1 MIRNGG
7 FRRRVEVPGGDNQT
21 GDDMSRIGAAGVV
34 VALVIAGVASGSS
47 AQGLVSMQK
56 LSAPLANELVGDTV
70 AICAQRG
77 YSVTAIVVDLDGVRQ
92 AMLRGNGAPI
102 HTLDNAF
109 FKAYSAA
116 SLTLARKEDSTK
128 AVAERMAKNPATT
141 VPQTPLPNVTYAVG
155 GVTIL
160 AGGAPIGAI
169 GVSGAPGGQLD
180 DDCARAAIAK
190 IQGRM
195 K

>member
-1 MIRNGG
+1 
-7 FRRRVEVPGGDNQT
+7 
-21 GDDMSRIGAAGVV
+21 MSRASAAGAVV
-34 VALVIAGVASGSS
+34 GLVLVVSATGAW
-47 AQGLVSMQK
+47 AQGLVGMQK
-56 LSAPLANELVGDTV
+56 LSAPLANELVGDSV
-70 AICAQRG
+70 AVCAQKG
-77 YSVTAIVVDLDGVRQ
+77 YTVTAVVVDLDGVRQ

-128 AVAERMAKNPATT
+128 AVADRMAKSAPTT

-155 GVTIL
+155 GVTIVA
-160 AGGAPIGAI
+160 AGNAIGAI
-169 GVSGAPGGQLD
+169 GVSGAPGGQFD
-180 DDCARAAIAK
+180 EECARAAIAK
-190 IQGRM
+190 IQDRM

>member
-1 MIRNGG
+1 MS
-7 FRRRVEVPGGDNQT
+7 QT
-21 GDDMSRIGAAGVV
+21 VAAGAVF
-34 VALVIAGVASGSS
+34 AFVIAGVATGSW

-77 YSVTAIVVDLDGVRQ
+77 YTVTAVVVDLDGVRQ
-92 AMLRGNGAPI
+92 ALLRGNGAPI

-109 FKAYSAA
+109 FKAYPAA

-128 AVAERMAKNPATT
+128 AVAERIARNPATT

-155 GVTIL
+155 GVTIKVGET
-160 AGGAPIGAI
+160 AIGAI
-169 GVSGAPGGQLD
+169 GVSGAPGGQFD
-180 DDCARAAIAK
+180 EECARTALAK
-190 IQGRM
+190 IKDKM

>member
-1 MIRNGG
+1 MTD
-7 FRRRVEVPGGDNQT
+7 EGD
-21 GDDMSRIGAAGVV
+21 GMPRIVAAGVAI
-34 VALVIAGVASGSS
+34 ALIIGGLATGSG

-77 YSVTAIVVDLDGVRQ
+77 YTVTAVVVDLDGVRQ
-92 AMLRGNGAPI
+92 ALLRGNGAPI

-128 AVAERMAKNPATT
+128 AVAERMAKAAPTT
-141 VPQTPLPNVTYAVG
+141 VPSTPLPNVTYAVG
-155 GVTIL
+155 GVTT
-160 AGGAPIGAI
+160 GSDEVG
-169 GVSGAPGGQLD
+169 
-180 DDCARAAIAK
+180 ARA
-190 IQGRM
+190 
-195 K
+195 

>member
-1 MIRNGG
+1 MS
-7 FRRRVEVPGGDNQT
+7 QT
-21 GDDMSRIGAAGVV
+21 VAAGAVF
-34 VALVIAGVASGSS
+34 AFVIAGVATGSW

-77 YSVTAIVVDLDGVRQ
+77 YTVTAVVVDLDGVRQ
-92 AMLRGNGAPI
+92 ALLRGNGAPI

-109 FKAYSAA
+109 FKGVLGGLADAGAQGGQHQGRRRADGQESRDHGAA
-116 SLTLARKEDSTK
+116 DAAPQRHVCGRRRDDPGGRR
-128 AVAERMAKNPATT
+128 ADRGDRRER
-141 VPQTPLPNVTYAVG
+141 G
-155 GVTIL
+155 
-160 AGGAPIGAI
+160 
-169 GVSGAPGGQLD
+169 PGGQLD

-190 IQGRM
+190 IQDRM

>member
-1 MIRNGG
+1 
-7 FRRRVEVPGGDNQT
+7 
-21 GDDMSRIGAAGVV
+21 MSRALTAGAVL
-34 VALVIAGVASGSS
+34 ALALLVTATGAW
-47 AQGLVSMQK
+47 AQGLISVQK

-70 AICAQRG
+70 ATCAQKG
-77 YSVTAIVVDLDGVRQ
+77 YAVTAVVVDLDGVRQ
-92 AMLRGNGAPI
+92 ALLRGNGAPI

-109 FKAYSAA
+109 YKAYSSA

-128 AVAERMAKNPATT
+128 AVADRMAKSPATT

-155 GVTIL
+155 GVAIMVEGKTI
-160 AGGAPIGAI
+160 GGL
-169 GVSGAPGGQLD
+169 GVSGAPGGQFD
-180 DDCARAAIAK
+180 EECARAALAK

>member
-1 MIRNGG
+1 
-7 FRRRVEVPGGDNQT
+7 
-21 GDDMSRIGAAGVV
+21 MSRALTASAV
-34 VALVIAGVASGSS
+34 VAFVLVLTVTGAW

-56 LSAPLANELVGDTV
+56 LSAPLANELVGESV
-70 AICAQRG
+70 AICAQKG
-77 YSVTAIVVDLDGVRQ
+77 YTVTAVVVDLDGVRQ

-128 AVAERMAKNPATT
+128 TVAARMAKNAPTT

-155 GVTIL
+155 GVAIMA
-160 AGGAPIGAI
+160 AGNTIGAI
-169 GVSGAPGGQLD
+169 GVSGAPGGQFD
-180 DDCARAAIAK
+180 EECARGAIAK
-190 IQGRM
+190 IQDRM

>member
-1 MIRNGG
+1 
-7 FRRRVEVPGGDNQT
+7 
-21 GDDMSRIGAAGVV
+21 MSRALAAGAV
-34 VALVIAGVASGSS
+34 VAFARVVTTGVW

-56 LSAPLANELVGDTV
+56 LSAPLANELVGESV
-70 AICAQRG
+70 AICAQKG
-77 YSVTAIVVDLDGVRQ
+77 YTVTAVVVDLDGVRQ
-92 AMLRGNGAPI
+92 ALLRGNGAPI

-128 AVAERMAKNPATT
+128 TVAARMAKNAPTT

-155 GVTIL
+155 GVTIMA
-160 AGGAPIGAI
+160 AGNAIGAI
-169 GVSGAPGGQLD
+169 GAPGGQFD
-180 DDCARAAIAK
+180 EECARAAIAK
-190 IQGRM
+190 IQDRM

>member
-1 MIRNGG
+1 MS
-7 FRRRVEVPGGDNQT
+7 QT
-21 GDDMSRIGAAGVV
+21 VAAGAVF
-34 VALVIAGVASGSS
+34 AFVIAGVATGSW

-77 YSVTAIVVDLDGVRQ
+77 YTVTAVVVDLDGVRQ
-92 AMLRGNGAPI
+92 ALLRGNGAPI

-128 AVAERMAKNPATT
+128 AVAERMGKNPATT

-155 GVTIL
+155 GVTIMVDGK
-160 AGGAPIGAI
+160 AIGGI
-169 GVSGAPGGQLD
+169 GVSGAPGGLID
-180 DDCARAAIAK
+180 EECARTAIAK

>member
-1 MIRNGG
+1 MSQKGG
-7 FRRRVEVPGGDNQT
+7 V
-21 GDDMSRIGAAGVV
+21 AGVF
-34 VALVIAGVASGSS
+34 AFVIAGIATGSG

-77 YSVTAIVVDLDGVRQ
+77 YTVTAVVVDLDGVRQ
-92 AMLRGNGAPI
+92 ALLRGNGAPI

-190 IQGRM
+190 IQDRM